1 MLTIKNIEK
10 IKQYSYD
17 VQWTCD
23 KIGIDEDK
31 YIFFVDRKNISGQ
44 LIDFSRIDL
53 SRIPEGDINDYKDGK
68 VYALS
73 LNMEK
78 TKHIVTA
85 DYISKINN
93 LVNTFTQILGDYVKN
108 QKL

>member
-1 MLTIKNIEK
+1 MLTIENIEK

-23 KIGIDEDK
+23 TIGVDEDK
-31 YIFFVDRKNISGQ
+31 YIFFVERRNIEGQ
-44 LIDFSRIDL
+44 VIDYCRIDL
-53 SRIPEGDINDYKDGK
+53 SRIPEGDISNYKDGK

-78 TKHIVTA
+78 TKHIVSA
-85 DYISKINN
+85 EYISKLNN
-93 LVNTFTQILGDYVKN
+93 LVNTFTKILGDYARK
-108 QKL
+108 

>member
-1 MLTIKNIEK
+1 MLTIENIEK

-31 YIFFVDRKNISGQ
+31 YIFFVDRRNISGQ
-44 LIDFSRIDL
+44 VIDYCRIDL
-53 SRIPEGDINDYKDGK
+53 SRIPEADISNYKDGK
-68 VYALS
+68 VYAIS

-85 DYISKINN
+85 DYISKLNN
-93 LVNTFTQILGDYVKN
+93 LVNTFTQILGDYVRK
-108 QKL
+108 

>member
-1 MLTIKNIEK
+1 MLTIENIEK

-23 KIGIDEDK
+23 KIGVDEDK
-31 YIFFVDRKNISGQ
+31 YIFMLDKKDIKGEI
-44 LIDFSRIDL
+44 IDYCRIDL
-53 SRIPEGDINDYKDGK
+53 SRIPDTDINDYKDGK

-78 TKHIVTA
+78 TNYIVTA
-85 DYISKINN
+85 DYISKLNN
-93 LVNTFTQILGDYVKN
+93 LVNTFTQILSGYVRNK
-108 QKL
+108 KL